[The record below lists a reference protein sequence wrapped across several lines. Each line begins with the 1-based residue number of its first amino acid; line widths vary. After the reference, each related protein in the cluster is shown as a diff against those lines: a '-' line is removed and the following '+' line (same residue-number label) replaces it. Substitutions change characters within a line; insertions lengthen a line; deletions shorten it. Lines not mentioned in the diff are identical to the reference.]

1 MVQETTYIETFDNT
15 TITKD
20 DIIDYL
26 KSRYDNAYYNGLTKI
41 TDFTEGSEAYHL
53 LDTIASLYLEAREDI
68 NDNYLM
74 SMVHT
79 QEGEFLDNTGD
90 SLGVYRKA
98 ASPST
103 GYVIFYYNES
113 KLTPTQILDDGMGTV
128 CQLDEVIN
136 LDNLTVM
143 TDDSLSFLTDAEEG
157 TNLNGNRYVT
167 VEAICEF
174 EGEYTNVLEDTINLI
189 DDSLPG
195 MVRVTN
201 LAFTGGEDIED
212 DDTYRSRI
220 LESPASSPVG
230 SLNWYRDIAFIEDS
244 GIGDLIHDIYPTK
257 QGLGANEDLRLIYNP
272 INKNETQQTYI
283 GGGMSNITGT
293 FYPSEYA
300 LRQFFALPE
309 YDIVGVTLGYDKAVT
324 QYVLADTTSGSYEV
338 EYKIY
343 CNIDTAEYPEATLE
357 TITPKVEAVITQF
370 NLDANIGA
378 DFNPQV
384 LCVLVEGIP
393 EVIDAII
400 YQKATLGST
409 STWGVVS
416 EEISMDYDEVYQVS
430 PDVDVIVTGP
440 ADGLVVVPG
449 KSNDP

>member
-1 MVQETTYIETFDNT
+1 MVQETTYLETFDGE
-15 TITKD
+15 IIEKD
-20 DIIDYL
+20 DVIDYL
-26 KSRYDNAYYNGLTKI
+26 KSKYDQAYYNGLTKI

-53 LDTIASLYLEAREDI
+53 LDTIASLFLEAREDI

-74 SMVHT
+74 SMIHT

-103 GYVIFYYNES
+103 GYVIFYYSED
-113 KLTPTQILDDGMGTV
+113 KLTASQILDEGMGEV
-128 CQLDEVIN
+128 CQLGEIIN
-136 LDNLTVM
+136 LDNLNVL
-143 TDDSLSFLTDAEEG
+143 TDDSLSFITDADED
-157 TNLNGNRYVT
+157 TNLNGKRYVS
-167 VEAICEF
+167 VEAVCEF
-174 EGEYTNVLEDTINLI
+174 EGEYNVLEDTITLI
-189 DDSLPG
+189 DDSLPS

-201 LAFTGGEDIED
+201 LPFNGGADIED
-212 DDTYRSRI
+212 DDTYRNRI
-220 LESPASSPVG
+220 LESPQNSPIG
-230 SLNWYRDIAFIEDS
+230 SINWYRDVAFIED
-244 GIGDLIHDIYPTK
+244 GVGNLIHDIYPTK
-257 QGLGANEDLRLIYNP
+257 QGLSADEDLKLIYNP
-272 INKNETQQTYI
+272 IDKNETPQPYTA
-283 GGGMSNITGT
+283 GMTAISGT

-309 YDIVGVTLGYDKAVT
+309 YDIVGVTLGYSKAVT
-324 QYVLADTTSGSYEV
+324 QYVLADTTSSGYDI

-343 CNIDTAEYPEATLE
+343 CNIDTEDFPEATLE
-357 TITPKVEAVITQF
+357 TITPKVEEILTQF

-378 DFNPQV
+378 AFNPQA
-384 LCVLVEGIP
+384 LCVLVEDIP

-400 YQKATLGST
+400 YQKATKNGT

-416 EEISMDYDEVYQVS
+416 EEITMDYDEVYQVS